1 MVEGRRRRRREK
13 RREAEESG
21 CWNENGKL
29 YLFFSP
35 ENMMNGDMRKA
46 HYVHD
51 DEEKNAFGCFK
62 GITSKRGNICKYDC
76 LQGRKKPPF
85 LGFEK

>member
-1 MVEGRRRRRREK
+1 MGVGDGGWGMEQAGGGGEGKRRRDT
-13 RREAEESG
+13 EESG

-29 YLFFSP
+29 FFSSL

-51 DEEKNAFGCFK
+51 DEKKMLLVVLK
-62 GITSKRGNICKYDC
+62 G
-76 LQGRKKPPF
+76 
-85 LGFEK
+85 

>member
-1 MVEGRRRRRREK
+1 MLKSEEGGVVARVGWGGVT
-13 RREAEESG
+13 EESA

-29 YLFFSP
+29 IFFSSL

-51 DEEKNAFGCFK
+51 DERKNAFGCFK
-62 GITSKRGNICKYDC
+62 GIKSKRSEKTRDQKET
-76 LQGRKKPPF
+76 LF
-85 LGFEK
+85 LVFY